1 VRDALMKLP
10 SDVRGAARLVFT
22 AHSIPTAMAAGSQ
35 YEAQLLAGARKVAAR
50 AGMSDWALVYQSRSG
65 RPQDP
70 WLEPDICDYL
80 RRERAAGLAAA
91 VLCPIGFICDHIE
104 VLWDLDHDAANV
116 CREIG
121 LPMSRAE
128 AANDDPRF
136 LDMLADVV
144 QKAIA
149 RYGRGRPLPI
159 TPAATAPQQG

>member
-1 VRDALMKLP
+1 
-10 SDVRGAARLVFT
+10 
-22 AHSIPTAMAAGSQ
+22 
-35 YEAQLLAGARKVAAR
+35 
-50 AGMSDWALVYQSRSG
+50 
-65 RPQDP
+65 
-70 WLEPDICDYL
+70 
-80 RRERAAGLAAA
+80 